1 MKTIG
6 LIGGMSWQ
14 STIPYYQILNESA
27 AEQLGGLHSAK
38 LLLWNMDFEE
48 IASLQ
53 RQNRWQEAG
62 AVMAA
67 AAVKLQQAGADA
79 IVICTNT
86 MHKLVPDMLPELQI
100 PILHIADATAMA
112 IQQAGLRK
120 VALLGTR
127 FTMEDSFY
135 VSHLREHYGLEVI
148 VPDAAARQIVYD
160 VIFNELCVG
169 VEKESSRAQYRE
181 IMAALV
187 QQGAEGIIFGCTE
200 IPLLVDQSDAAVPVF
215 DTTTLHATYAAKWAL
230 ASI

>member
-14 STIPYYQILNESA
+14 STVPYYRLINEIVS
-27 AEQLGGLHSAK
+27 QKLGGLHSAK
-38 LLLWNMDFEE
+38 LILWNMDFEA

-53 RQNRWQEAG
+53 RQDRWQEAG
-62 AVMAA
+62 EVMADA
-67 AAVKLQQAGADA
+67 ALRLQQAGAES

-86 MHKLVPDMLPELQI
+86 MHKLVPAMQPHLQI
-100 PILHIADATAMA
+100 PILHIADATAQV
-112 IQQAGLRK
+112 IRQAGLRK
-120 VALLGTR
+120 VGLLGTR

-148 VPDAAARQIVYD
+148 TPDAAARQLVHN

-169 VEKESSRAQYRE
+169 EEKATSRAQYRE

-200 IPLLVDQSDAAVPVF
+200 IAMLVDQSDAAVPVF
-215 DTTTLHATYAAKWAL
+215 DTTTLHASYAAEWAL
-230 ASI
+230 A

>member
-14 STIPYYQILNESA
+14 STVPYYRLINEIVS
-27 AEQLGGLHSAK
+27 QKLGGLHSAK
-38 LLLWNMDFEE
+38 LILWNMDFEA

-53 RQNRWQEAG
+53 RQDRWQEAG
-62 AVMAA
+62 AVMADA
-67 AAVKLQQAGADA
+67 ALRLQQAGAES

-86 MHKLVPDMLPELQI
+86 MHKLVPAMQPHLQI
-100 PILHIADATAMA
+100 PILHIADATAQV
-112 IQQAGLRK
+112 IRQAGLRK
-120 VALLGTR
+120 VGLLGTR

-148 VPDAAARQIVYD
+148 TPDAAARQLVHN

-169 VEKESSRAQYRE
+169 EEKATSRAQYRE

-200 IPLLVDQSDAAVPVF
+200 IAMLVDQSDATVPVF
-215 DTTTLHATYAAKWAL
+215 DTTTLHASYAAEWAL
-230 ASI
+230 A

>member
-14 STIPYYQILNESA
+14 STVPYYRIINEVVS
-27 AEQLGGLHSAK
+27 QKLGGLHSAK
-38 LLLWNMDFEE
+38 LILWNMDFEA

-53 RQNRWQEAG
+53 RQDRWQEAG
-62 AVMAA
+62 EVMADA
-67 AAVKLQQAGADA
+67 ALRLQQAGAES

-86 MHKLVPDMLPELQI
+86 MHKLVPDMQPHLQI
-100 PILHIADATAMA
+100 PILHIADATSQV
-112 IQQAGLRK
+112 IRQAGLRK
-120 VALLGTR
+120 VGLLGTR

-148 VPDAAARQIVYD
+148 TPDAAARQLVHN

-169 VEKESSRAQYRE
+169 EEKASSRAQYRE

-200 IPLLVDQSDAAVPVF
+200 IAMLVDQTDATVPVF
-215 DTTTLHATYAAKWAL
+215 DTTTLHANYAAEWAL
-230 ASI
+230 A

>member
-14 STIPYYQILNESA
+14 STVPYYRLINEIVS
-27 AEQLGGLHSAK
+27 QKLGGLHSAK
-38 LLLWNMDFEE
+38 LILWNMDFDA

-53 RQNRWQEAG
+53 RQDRWQEAG
-62 AVMAA
+62 AVMADA
-67 AAVKLQQAGADA
+67 ALRLQQAGAES

-86 MHKLVPDMLPELQI
+86 MHKLVPDMQPHLQI
-100 PILHIADATAMA
+100 PILHIADATAQV
-112 IQQAGLRK
+112 IRQAGLRK
-120 VALLGTR
+120 VGLLGTR

-148 VPDAAARQIVYD
+148 TPDAAARQLVHN

-169 VEKESSRAQYRE
+169 EEKATSRAQYRE

-200 IPLLVDQSDAAVPVF
+200 IAMLVDQTDASVPVF
-215 DTTTLHATYAAKWAL
+215 DTTTLHASYAAEWAL
-230 ASI
+230 A

>member
-14 STIPYYQILNESA
+14 STVPYYRLINEIVS
-27 AEQLGGLHSAK
+27 QKLGGLHSAK
-38 LLLWNMDFEE
+38 LILWNMDFDA

-53 RQNRWQEAG
+53 RQDRWQEAG
-62 AVMAA
+62 AVMADA
-67 AAVKLQQAGADA
+67 ALRLQQAGAES

-86 MHKLVPDMLPELQI
+86 MHKLVPDMQPHLQI
-100 PILHIADATAMA
+100 PILHIADATAKV
-112 IQQAGLRK
+112 IRQAGLRK
-120 VALLGTR
+120 VGLLGTR

-135 VSHLREHYGLEVI
+135 VTHLREHYGLEVI
-148 VPDAAARQIVYD
+148 TPDAAARQLVHN

-169 VEKESSRAQYRE
+169 EEKATSRAQYRE

-200 IPLLVDQSDAAVPVF
+200 IAMLVDQTDASVPVF
-215 DTTTLHATYAAKWAL
+215 DTTTLHASYAAEWAL
-230 ASI
+230 A

>member
-14 STIPYYQILNESA
+14 STVPYYRLINEIVS
-27 AEQLGGLHSAK
+27 QKLGGLHSAK
-38 LLLWNMDFEE
+38 LILWNMDFEA

-53 RQNRWQEAG
+53 RQDRWQDAG
-62 AVMAA
+62 AVMADA
-67 AAVKLQQAGADA
+67 ALRLQQVGAES

-86 MHKLVPDMLPELQI
+86 MHKLVPDMQPHLQI
-100 PILHIADATAMA
+100 PILHIADATAQV
-112 IQQAGLRK
+112 IRQAGLRK
-120 VALLGTR
+120 VGLLGTR

-148 VPDAAARQIVYD
+148 TPDAAARQLVHN

-169 VEKESSRAQYRE
+169 EEKATSRAQYRE

-200 IPLLVDQSDAAVPVF
+200 IAMLVDQTDASVPVF
-215 DTTTLHATYAAKWAL
+215 DTTTLHASYAAEWAL
-230 ASI
+230 A

>member
-14 STIPYYQILNESA
+14 STVPYYRIINEVVS
-27 AEQLGGLHSAK
+27 QKLGGLHSAK
-38 LLLWNMDFEE
+38 LILWNMDFEA

-53 RQNRWQEAG
+53 RQDRWQDAG
-62 AVMAA
+62 AVMADA
-67 AAVKLQQAGADA
+67 ALRLQQAGAES
-79 IVICTNT
+79 IVFCTNT
-86 MHKLVPDMLPELQI
+86 MHKLVPDMQPHLQI
-100 PILHIADATAMA
+100 PILHIADATAQV
-112 IQQAGLRK
+112 IRQAGLRK
-120 VALLGTR
+120 VGLLGTR

-148 VPDAAARQIVYD
+148 TPDAAARQLVHN

-169 VEKESSRAQYRE
+169 EEKATSRAQYRE

-200 IPLLVDQSDAAVPVF
+200 IAMLVDQTDASVPVF
-215 DTTTLHATYAAKWAL
+215 DTTTLHASYAAEWAL
-230 ASI
+230 A

>member
-14 STIPYYQILNESA
+14 STVPYYRLINEIVS
-27 AEQLGGLHSAK
+27 QKLGGLHSAK
-38 LLLWNMDFEE
+38 LILWNMDFEA

-53 RQNRWQEAG
+53 RQDRWQEAG
-62 AVMAA
+62 EVMADA
-67 AAVKLQQAGADA
+67 ALRLQQAGAES

-86 MHKLVPDMLPELQI
+86 MHKLVPAMQPHLQI
-100 PILHIADATAMA
+100 PILHIADATAQV
-112 IQQAGLRK
+112 IRQAGLRK
-120 VALLGTR
+120 VGLLGTR

-148 VPDAAARQIVYD
+148 TPDAAARQLVHN

-169 VEKESSRAQYRE
+169 EEKATSRAQYRE
-181 IMAALV
+181 IMAALA

-200 IPLLVDQSDAAVPVF
+200 IAMLVDQTDATVPVF
-215 DTTTLHATYAAKWAL
+215 DTTTLHASYAAEWAL
-230 ASI
+230 A

>member
-14 STIPYYQILNESA
+14 STVPYYRLINEIVS
-27 AEQLGGLHSAK
+27 EKLGGLHSAK
-38 LLLWNMDFEE
+38 LILWNMDFEA

-53 RQNRWQEAG
+53 RQGRWQEAG
-62 AVMAA
+62 AVMADA
-67 AAVKLQQAGADA
+67 ALRLQQAGAES

-86 MHKLVPDMLPELQI
+86 MHKLVPDMQPHLQI
-100 PILHIADATAMA
+100 PILHIADATAQ
-112 IQQAGLRK
+112 IIRQAGLRK
-120 VALLGTR
+120 VGLLGTR

-148 VPDAAARQIVYD
+148 TPDAAARQLVHN

-169 VEKESSRAQYRE
+169 EENATSRAQYRE

-200 IPLLVDQSDAAVPVF
+200 IAMLVDQTDAAVPVF
-215 DTTTLHATYAAKWAL
+215 DTTTLHASYAAEWAL
-230 ASI
+230 A

>member
-14 STIPYYQILNESA
+14 STVPYYRLINEIVSQ
-27 AEQLGGLHSAK
+27 QLGGLHSAK
-38 LLLWNMDFEE
+38 LILWNMDFEA

-53 RQNRWQEAG
+53 RQDRWQEAG
-62 AVMAA
+62 EVMADA
-67 AAVKLQQAGADA
+67 ALRLQQAGAES

-86 MHKLVPDMLPELQI
+86 MHKLVPDMQPHLQI
-100 PILHIADATAMA
+100 PILHIADATAQV
-112 IQQAGLRK
+112 IRQAGLRK
-120 VALLGTR
+120 VGLLGTR

-148 VPDAAARQIVYD
+148 TPNAAARQLVHN

-169 VEKESSRAQYRE
+169 EEKASSRAQYRE

-200 IPLLVDQSDAAVPVF
+200 IAMLVDQTDAAVPVF
-215 DTTTLHATYAAKWAL
+215 DTTTLHASYAAEWAL
-230 ASI
+230 A

>member
-14 STIPYYQILNESA
+14 STVPYYRLINEIVS
-27 AEQLGGLHSAK
+27 QKLGGLHSAK
-38 LLLWNMDFEE
+38 LILWNMDFDA

-53 RQNRWQEAG
+53 RQDRWQEAG
-62 AVMAA
+62 AVMADA
-67 AAVKLQQAGADA
+67 ALRLQQAGAES

-86 MHKLVPDMLPELQI
+86 MHKLVPAMQPHLQI
-100 PILHIADATAMA
+100 PILHIADATAQ
-112 IQQAGLRK
+112 IIRQAGLRK
-120 VALLGTR
+120 VGLLGTR

-135 VSHLREHYGLEVI
+135 VTHLREHYGLEVI
-148 VPDAAARQIVYD
+148 TPDAAARQLVHN

-169 VEKESSRAQYRE
+169 EEKATSRAQYRE

-200 IPLLVDQSDAAVPVF
+200 IAMLVDQSDAAVPVF
-215 DTTTLHATYAAKWAL
+215 DTTTLHASYAAEWAL
-230 ASI
+230 A

>member
-14 STIPYYQILNESA
+14 STVPYYRIINEVVS
-27 AEQLGGLHSAK
+27 QKLGGLHSAK
-38 LLLWNMDFEE
+38 LILWNMDFEA

-53 RQNRWQEAG
+53 RQDRWQEAG
-62 AVMAA
+62 EVMANVA
-67 AAVKLQQAGADA
+67 LRLQQAGAES

-86 MHKLVPDMLPELQI
+86 MHKLVPDMQPHLQV
-100 PILHIADATAMA
+100 PILHIADATAQ
-112 IQQAGLRK
+112 IICQAGLRK
-120 VALLGTR
+120 VGLLGTR

-135 VSHLREHYGLEVI
+135 VSHLREHYGLDVI
-148 VPDAAARQIVYD
+148 TPDATARRLVHD

-169 VEKESSRAQYRE
+169 EEKASSRAQYRE

-200 IPLLVDQSDAAVPVF
+200 IAMLVDQTDASVPVF
-215 DTTTLHATYAAKWAL
+215 DTTTLHANYAAEWAL
-230 ASI
+230 A

>member
-14 STIPYYQILNESA
+14 STVPYYRLINEIVS
-27 AEQLGGLHSAK
+27 QKLGGLHSAK
-38 LLLWNMDFEE
+38 LILWNMDFEA

-53 RQNRWQEAG
+53 RQDRWQEAG
-62 AVMAA
+62 EVMADA
-67 AAVKLQQAGADA
+67 ALRLQQAGAES

-86 MHKLVPDMLPELQI
+86 MHKLVPAMQPYLQI
-100 PILHIADATAMA
+100 PILHIADATAQV
-112 IQQAGLRK
+112 IRQAGLRK
-120 VALLGTR
+120 VGLLGTR

-135 VSHLREHYGLEVI
+135 VSHLREHYGLEVFT
-148 VPDAAARQIVYD
+148 PDTAARQLVHN

-169 VEKESSRAQYRE
+169 EEKATSRAQYRE

-200 IPLLVDQSDAAVPVF
+200 IAMLVDQSDATVPVF
-215 DTTTLHATYAAKWAL
+215 DTTTLHASYAAEWAL
-230 ASI
+230 A

>member
-14 STIPYYQILNESA
+14 STVPYYRLINEIVS
-27 AEQLGGLHSAK
+27 QKLGGLHSAK
-38 LLLWNMDFEE
+38 LILWNMDFDA

-53 RQNRWQEAG
+53 RQDRWQEAG
-62 AVMAA
+62 AVMADA
-67 AAVKLQQAGADA
+67 ALRLQQAGAES

-86 MHKLVPDMLPELQI
+86 MHKLVPDMQPHLQI
-100 PILHIADATAMA
+100 PILHIADATAQV
-112 IQQAGLRK
+112 IRQAGLRK
-120 VALLGTR
+120 VGLLGTR

-148 VPDAAARQIVYD
+148 TPDAAARQLVHN

-169 VEKESSRAQYRE
+169 EEKATSRAQYRE

-200 IPLLVDQSDAAVPVF
+200 IAMLVDQTDAAVPVF
-215 DTTTLHATYAAKWAL
+215 DTTTLHASYAAEWAL
-230 ASI
+230 A

>member
-14 STIPYYQILNESA
+14 STVPYYRLINEIVS
-27 AEQLGGLHSAK
+27 QKLGGLHSAK
-38 LLLWNMDFEE
+38 LILWNMDFEA

-53 RQNRWQEAG
+53 RQDRWQEAG
-62 AVMAA
+62 AVMADA
-67 AAVKLQQAGADA
+67 ALRLQQADA
-79 IVICTNT
+79 ESIVICTNT
-86 MHKLVPDMLPELQI
+86 MHKLVPDMQPHLQI
-100 PILHIADATAMA
+100 PILHIADATAQV
-112 IQQAGLRK
+112 IRQAGLRK
-120 VALLGTR
+120 VGLLGTR

-148 VPDAAARQIVYD
+148 TPDAAARQLVHN

-169 VEKESSRAQYRE
+169 EEKATSRAQYRE

-200 IPLLVDQSDAAVPVF
+200 IAMLVDQTDGSVPVF
-215 DTTTLHATYAAKWAL
+215 DTTTLHASYAAEWAL
-230 ASI
+230 A

>member
-14 STIPYYQILNESA
+14 STVPYYRLINEIVS
-27 AEQLGGLHSAK
+27 QKLGGLHSAK
-38 LLLWNMDFEE
+38 LILWNMDFEA

-53 RQNRWQEAG
+53 RQDRWQEAG
-62 AVMAA
+62 EVMADA
-67 AAVKLQQAGADA
+67 ALRLQQAGAES

-86 MHKLVPDMLPELQI
+86 MHKLVPAMQPHLQI
-100 PILHIADATAMA
+100 PILHIADATAQV
-112 IQQAGLRK
+112 IRQAGLRK
-120 VALLGTR
+120 VGLLGTR

-148 VPDAAARQIVYD
+148 TPDAAARQLVHN

-169 VEKESSRAQYRE
+169 EEKATSRAQYRE

-200 IPLLVDQSDAAVPVF
+200 IAMLVDQSDATVPVF
-215 DTTTLHATYAAKWAL
+215 DTTTLHASYAAEWAL
-230 ASI
+230 A

>member
-14 STIPYYQILNESA
+14 STIPYYQVINEYVA
-27 AEQLGGLHSAK
+27 RHLGGLHSAR
-38 LLLWNMDFEE
+38 LILWNMDFEA

-53 RQNRWQEAG
+53 RENRWDEAG
-62 AVMAA
+62 QVMADA
-67 AAVKLQQAGADA
+67 AMKLQQAGADA

-86 MHKLVPDMLPELQI
+86 MHKLVPSMQPHLQV

-112 IQQAGLRK
+112 ILRAGLRK

-135 VSHLREHYGLEVI
+135 VSHLREHYDLDVI
-148 VPDAAARQIVYD
+148 VPDPAARQLVHD

-169 VEKESSRAQYRE
+169 VEKASSRAQYRE

-200 IPLLVDQSDAAVPVF
+200 IPMLVDQSDASVPVF
-215 DTTTLHATYAAKWAL
+215 DTTTLHASYAAEWAL
-230 ASI
+230 S

>member
-14 STIPYYQILNESA
+14 STVPYYRLINEIVS
-27 AEQLGGLHSAK
+27 QKLGGLHSAK
-38 LLLWNMDFEE
+38 LILWNMDFEA

-53 RQNRWQEAG
+53 RQDRWQEAG
-62 AVMAA
+62 AVMADA
-67 AAVKLQQAGADA
+67 ALRLQQADA
-79 IVICTNT
+79 ESIVICTNT
-86 MHKLVPDMLPELQI
+86 MHKLVPDMQPHLQI
-100 PILHIADATAMA
+100 PILHIADATAQV
-112 IQQAGLRK
+112 IRQAGLRK
-120 VALLGTR
+120 VGLLGTR

-148 VPDAAARQIVYD
+148 TPDAAARQLVHN

-169 VEKESSRAQYRE
+169 EEKATSRAQYRE

-200 IPLLVDQSDAAVPVF
+200 IAMLVDQTDASVPVF
-215 DTTTLHATYAAKWAL
+215 DTTTLHASYAAEWAL
-230 ASI
+230 A

>member
-14 STIPYYQILNESA
+14 STVPYYRLINEIVS
-27 AEQLGGLHSAK
+27 QKLGGLHSAK
-38 LLLWNMDFEE
+38 LILWNMDFEA

-53 RQNRWQEAG
+53 RQDRWQEAG
-62 AVMAA
+62 EVMADA
-67 AAVKLQQAGADA
+67 ALRLQQAGAES

-86 MHKLVPDMLPELQI
+86 MHKLVPAMQPHLQI
-100 PILHIADATAMA
+100 PILHIADATAQV
-112 IQQAGLRK
+112 IRQAGLRK
-120 VALLGTR
+120 VGLLGTR

-148 VPDAAARQIVYD
+148 TPDAAARQLVHN

-169 VEKESSRAQYRE
+169 EEKATSRAQYRE

-200 IPLLVDQSDAAVPVF
+200 IAMLVDQTDATVPVF
-215 DTTTLHATYAAKWAL
+215 DTTTLHASYAAEWAL
-230 ASI
+230 A

>member
-14 STIPYYQILNESA
+14 STVPYYRLINEIVS
-27 AEQLGGLHSAK
+27 QKLGGLHSAK
-38 LLLWNMDFEE
+38 LILWNMDFEA

-53 RQNRWQEAG
+53 RQDRWQEAG
-62 AVMAA
+62 AVMADA
-67 AAVKLQQAGADA
+67 ALRLQQAGAES

-86 MHKLVPDMLPELQI
+86 MHKLVPDMQPHLQI
-100 PILHIADATAMA
+100 PILHIADATAQV
-112 IQQAGLRK
+112 ICQAGLRK
-120 VALLGTR
+120 VGLLGTR

-148 VPDAAARQIVYD
+148 TPDAAARQLVHN

-169 VEKESSRAQYRE
+169 EEKATSRAQYRE

-200 IPLLVDQSDAAVPVF
+200 IAMLVDQTDASVPVF
-215 DTTTLHATYAAKWAL
+215 DTTTLHASYAAEWAL
-230 ASI
+230 A

>member
-14 STIPYYQILNESA
+14 STVPYYRLINEIVS
-27 AEQLGGLHSAK
+27 QKLGGLHSAK
-38 LLLWNMDFEE
+38 LILWNMDFEA

-53 RQNRWQEAG
+53 RQDRWQEAG
-62 AVMAA
+62 AVMADA
-67 AAVKLQQAGADA
+67 ALRLQQAGAES

-86 MHKLVPDMLPELQI
+86 MHKLVPDMQPHLQI
-100 PILHIADATAMA
+100 PILHIADATAQV
-112 IQQAGLRK
+112 IRQAGLRK
-120 VALLGTR
+120 VGLLGTR

-135 VSHLREHYGLEVI
+135 VSHLREHYGLDVI
-148 VPDAAARQIVYD
+148 TPDPAARQLVHN

-169 VEKESSRAQYRE
+169 EEKATSRAQYRE

-200 IPLLVDQSDAAVPVF
+200 IAMLVDQTDDAVPVF
-215 DTTTLHATYAAKWAL
+215 DTTTLHASYAAEWAL
-230 ASI
+230 A

>member
-14 STIPYYQILNESA
+14 STVPYYRLINEIVS
-27 AEQLGGLHSAK
+27 EKLGGLHSAK
-38 LLLWNMDFEE
+38 LILWNMDFEA

-53 RQNRWQEAG
+53 RQGRWQEAG
-62 AVMAA
+62 AVMADA
-67 AAVKLQQAGADA
+67 ALRLQQAGAES

-86 MHKLVPDMLPELQI
+86 MHKLVPDMQPHLQI
-100 PILHIADATAMA
+100 PILHIADATAQ
-112 IQQAGLRK
+112 IIRQAGLRK
-120 VALLGTR
+120 VGLLGTR

-148 VPDAAARQIVYD
+148 TPDAAARQLVHN

-169 VEKESSRAQYRE
+169 EEKATSRAQYRE

-200 IPLLVDQSDAAVPVF
+200 IAMLVDQTDASVPVF
-215 DTTTLHATYAAKWAL
+215 DTTKLHACYAAEWAL
-230 ASI
+230 A

>member
-14 STIPYYQILNESA
+14 STVPYYRLINEIVS
-27 AEQLGGLHSAK
+27 QKLGGLHSAK
-38 LLLWNMDFEE
+38 LILWNMDFEA

-53 RQNRWQEAG
+53 RQDRWQEAG
-62 AVMAA
+62 EVMADA
-67 AAVKLQQAGADA
+67 ALRLQQAGAES

-86 MHKLVPDMLPELQI
+86 MHKLVPDMQPYLQI
-100 PILHIADATAMA
+100 PILHIADATAQV
-112 IQQAGLRK
+112 IRQAGLRK
-120 VALLGTR
+120 VGLLGTR

-148 VPDAAARQIVYD
+148 TPNAAARQLVHN

-169 VEKESSRAQYRE
+169 EEKASSRAQYRE

-200 IPLLVDQSDAAVPVF
+200 IAMLVDQTDASVPVF
-215 DTTTLHATYAAKWAL
+215 DTTTLHARYAAEWAL
-230 ASI
+230 A

>member
-14 STIPYYQILNESA
+14 STVPYYRLINEIVS
-27 AEQLGGLHSAK
+27 QKLGGLHSAK
-38 LLLWNMDFEE
+38 LILWNMDFEA

-53 RQNRWQEAG
+53 RQDRWQEAG
-62 AVMAA
+62 AVMADA
-67 AAVKLQQAGADA
+67 ALRLQQAGAES

-86 MHKLVPDMLPELQI
+86 MHKLVPDMQPHLQI
-100 PILHIADATAMA
+100 PILHIADATAKV
-112 IQQAGLRK
+112 IRQAGLRK
-120 VALLGTR
+120 VGLLGTR

-135 VSHLREHYGLEVI
+135 VTHLREHYGLEVI
-148 VPDAAARQIVYD
+148 TPDAAARQLVHN

-169 VEKESSRAQYRE
+169 EEKATSRAQYRE

-200 IPLLVDQSDAAVPVF
+200 IAMLVDQTDASVPVF
-215 DTTTLHATYAAKWAL
+215 DTTTLHASYAAEWAL
-230 ASI
+230 A

>member
-14 STIPYYQILNESA
+14 STVPYYRLINEIVS
-27 AEQLGGLHSAK
+27 QKLGGLHSAK
-38 LLLWNMDFEE
+38 LILWNMDFDA

-53 RQNRWQEAG
+53 RQDRWQEAG
-62 AVMAA
+62 AVMADA
-67 AAVKLQQAGADA
+67 ALRLQQAGAES

-86 MHKLVPDMLPELQI
+86 MHKLVPDMQPHLQI
-100 PILHIADATAMA
+100 PILHIADATAKV
-112 IQQAGLRK
+112 IRQAGLRK
-120 VALLGTR
+120 VGLLGTR

-135 VSHLREHYGLEVI
+135 VTHLREHYGLEVI
-148 VPDAAARQIVYD
+148 TPDAAARQLVHN

-169 VEKESSRAQYRE
+169 EEKATSRTQYRE

-200 IPLLVDQSDAAVPVF
+200 IAMLVDQTDAAVPVF
-215 DTTTLHATYAAKWAL
+215 DTTTLHASYAAEWAL
-230 ASI
+230 A

>member
-14 STIPYYQILNESA
+14 STVPYYRLINEIVS
-27 AEQLGGLHSAK
+27 QKLGGLHSAK
-38 LLLWNMDFEE
+38 LILWNMDFEA

-53 RQNRWQEAG
+53 RQDRWQEAG
-62 AVMAA
+62 EVMADA
-67 AAVKLQQAGADA
+67 ALRLQQAGAES

-86 MHKLVPDMLPELQI
+86 MHKLVPDMQPHLQI
-100 PILHIADATAMA
+100 PILHIADATAQV
-112 IQQAGLRK
+112 IRQAGLRK
-120 VALLGTR
+120 VGLLGTR

-148 VPDAAARQIVYD
+148 TPDAAARQLVHN
-160 VIFNELCVG
+160 VIFNELCIG
-169 VEKESSRAQYRE
+169 EEKATSRAQYRE

-200 IPLLVDQSDAAVPVF
+200 IAMLVDQTDASVPVF
-215 DTTTLHATYAAKWAL
+215 DTTTLHASYAAEWAL
-230 ASI
+230 A

>member
-14 STIPYYQILNESA
+14 STVPYYRLINEIVS
-27 AEQLGGLHSAK
+27 QKLGGLHSAK
-38 LLLWNMDFEE
+38 LILWNMDFEA

-53 RQNRWQEAG
+53 RQGHWQEAG
-62 AVMAA
+62 AVMADVA
-67 AAVKLQQAGADA
+67 LRLQQAGAES

-86 MHKLVPDMLPELQI
+86 MHKLVPDMQPHLQI
-100 PILHIADATAMA
+100 PILHIADATAQV
-112 IQQAGLRK
+112 IRQAGLRK
-120 VALLGTR
+120 VGLLGTR

-148 VPDAAARQIVYD
+148 TPDAAARQLVHN

-169 VEKESSRAQYRE
+169 EEKATSRAQYRE

-200 IPLLVDQSDAAVPVF
+200 IAMLVDQTDASVPVF
-215 DTTTLHATYAAKWAL
+215 DTTTLHARYAAEWAL
-230 ASI
+230 A

>member
-14 STIPYYQILNESA
+14 STVPYYRLINEIVS
-27 AEQLGGLHSAK
+27 QKLGGLHSAK
-38 LLLWNMDFEE
+38 LILWNMDFEA

-53 RQNRWQEAG
+53 RQDRWQEAG
-62 AVMAA
+62 EVMADA
-67 AAVKLQQAGADA
+67 ALRLQQAGAES

-86 MHKLVPDMLPELQI
+86 MHKLVPDMQPHLQI
-100 PILHIADATAMA
+100 PILHIADATAQ
-112 IQQAGLRK
+112 IICQAGLRK
-120 VALLGTR
+120 VGLLGTR

-148 VPDAAARQIVYD
+148 TPDAAARQLVHN

-169 VEKESSRAQYRE
+169 EEKATSRAQYRE

-200 IPLLVDQSDAAVPVF
+200 IAMLVDQTDASVPVF
-215 DTTTLHATYAAKWAL
+215 DTTTLHAAYAAEWAL
-230 ASI
+230 T

>member
-14 STIPYYQILNESA
+14 STVPYYRLINEIVS
-27 AEQLGGLHSAK
+27 QKLGGLHSAK
-38 LLLWNMDFEE
+38 LILWNMDFEA

-53 RQNRWQEAG
+53 RQDRWQEAG
-62 AVMAA
+62 AVMADA
-67 AAVKLQQAGADA
+67 ALRLQQAGAES

-86 MHKLVPDMLPELQI
+86 MHKLVPDMQPHLQI
-100 PILHIADATAMA
+100 PILHIADATAQ
-112 IQQAGLRK
+112 IIRQAGLRK
-120 VALLGTR
+120 VGLLGTR

-135 VSHLREHYGLEVI
+135 VTHLREHYGLEVI
-148 VPDAAARQIVYD
+148 TPDAAARQLVHN

-169 VEKESSRAQYRE
+169 EEKATSRAQYRE

-200 IPLLVDQSDAAVPVF
+200 IAMLVDQTDAAVPVF
-215 DTTTLHATYAAKWAL
+215 DTTTLHASYAAEWAL
-230 ASI
+230 A

>member
-14 STIPYYQILNESA
+14 STVPYYRLINEIVS
-27 AEQLGGLHSAK
+27 QKLGGLHSAK
-38 LLLWNMDFEE
+38 LILWNMDFEA

-53 RQNRWQEAG
+53 RQDRWQEAG
-62 AVMAA
+62 AVMADA
-67 AAVKLQQAGADA
+67 ALRLQQAGAES

-86 MHKLVPDMLPELQI
+86 MHKLVPDMQPHLQI
-100 PILHIADATAMA
+100 PILHIADATAQV
-112 IQQAGLRK
+112 IRQAGLRK
-120 VALLGTR
+120 VGLLGTR

-148 VPDAAARQIVYD
+148 TPDAAARQLVHN

-169 VEKESSRAQYRE
+169 EEKATSRAQYRE

-200 IPLLVDQSDAAVPVF
+200 IAMLVDQTDASVPVF
-215 DTTTLHATYAAKWAL
+215 DTTTLHASYAAEWAL
-230 ASI
+230 A

>member
-14 STIPYYQILNESA
+14 STVPYYRLINEIVS
-27 AEQLGGLHSAK
+27 QKLGGLHSAK
-38 LLLWNMDFEE
+38 LILWNMDFEA

-53 RQNRWQEAG
+53 RQDRWLEAG
-62 AVMAA
+62 EVMADA
-67 AAVKLQQAGADA
+67 ALRLQQAGAES

-86 MHKLVPDMLPELQI
+86 MHKLVPDMQPHLQI
-100 PILHIADATAMA
+100 PILHIADATAQV
-112 IQQAGLRK
+112 IRQAGLRK
-120 VALLGTR
+120 VGLLGTR

-148 VPDAAARQIVYD
+148 TPDAAARQLVHN

-169 VEKESSRAQYRE
+169 EEKATSRAQYRE

-200 IPLLVDQSDAAVPVF
+200 IAMLVDQTDAAVPVF
-215 DTTTLHATYAAKWAL
+215 DTTTLHASYAAEWAL
-230 ASI
+230 A

>member
-14 STIPYYQILNESA
+14 STVPYYRLINEIIS
-27 AEQLGGLHSAK
+27 QKLGGLHSAK
-38 LLLWNMDFEE
+38 LILWNMDFEA

-53 RQNRWQEAG
+53 RQDRWQEAG
-62 AVMAA
+62 AVMADA
-67 AAVKLQQAGADA
+67 ALRLQQAGAES

-86 MHKLVPDMLPELQI
+86 MHKLVPDMQPHLQI
-100 PILHIADATAMA
+100 PILHIADATAQV
-112 IQQAGLRK
+112 IRQAGLRK
-120 VALLGTR
+120 VGLLGTR

-148 VPDAAARQIVYD
+148 TPDAAARQLVHN

-169 VEKESSRAQYRE
+169 EEKATSRAQYRE
-181 IMAALV
+181 IMGALV

-200 IPLLVDQSDAAVPVF
+200 IAMLVDQTDASVPVF
-215 DTTTLHATYAAKWAL
+215 DTTTLHASYAAEWAL
-230 ASI
+230 A

>member
-14 STIPYYQILNESA
+14 STVPYYRLINEIVS
-27 AEQLGGLHSAK
+27 QKLGGLHSAK
-38 LLLWNMDFEE
+38 LILWNMDFEA

-53 RQNRWQEAG
+53 RQDRWQEAG
-62 AVMAA
+62 EVMADA
-67 AAVKLQQAGADA
+67 ALRLQQAGAES

-86 MHKLVPDMLPELQI
+86 MHKLVPDMQPHLQI
-100 PILHIADATAMA
+100 PILHIADATAKV
-112 IQQAGLRK
+112 IRQAGLRK
-120 VALLGTR
+120 VGLLGTR

-135 VSHLREHYGLEVI
+135 VSHLREHYGLDVI
-148 VPDAAARQIVYD
+148 TPDPAARQLVHN

-169 VEKESSRAQYRE
+169 EEKATSRAQYRE

-200 IPLLVDQSDAAVPVF
+200 IAMLVDQTDASVPVF
-215 DTTTLHATYAAKWAL
+215 DTTTLHASYAAEWAL
-230 ASI
+230 A

>member
-14 STIPYYQILNESA
+14 STVPYYRIINEVVS
-27 AEQLGGLHSAK
+27 QKLGGLHSAK
-38 LLLWNMDFEE
+38 LILWNMDFEA

-53 RQNRWQEAG
+53 RQDRWQEAG
-62 AVMAA
+62 EVMADA
-67 AAVKLQQAGADA
+67 ALRLQQAGAQS

-86 MHKLVPDMLPELQI
+86 MHKLVPDMQPHLQV
-100 PILHIADATAMA
+100 PILHIADATAQ
-112 IQQAGLRK
+112 IICQAGLRK
-120 VALLGTR
+120 VGLLGTR

-135 VSHLREHYGLEVI
+135 VSHLREHYGLDVI
-148 VPDAAARQIVYD
+148 TPDATARRLVHD

-169 VEKESSRAQYRE
+169 EEKASSRAQYRE

-200 IPLLVDQSDAAVPVF
+200 IAMLVDQTDASVPVF
-215 DTTTLHATYAAKWAL
+215 DTTTLHANYAAEWAL
-230 ASI
+230 A